1 MNIGVIGAGAWG
13 TALAQVLARDG
24 RPVRLW
30 AREADVVT
38 SINTAHEN
46 RIFLPGIPL
55 DPAIWATGSL
65 AELAECAALL
75 LLLGALW
82 LALDRLRSGVQTSA
96 PADNWRAS
104 DAATEAKARELG
116 MWPARR
122 GESMQNFRD
131 RIAMALKDR
140 GQA

>member
-1 MNIGVIGAGAWG
+1 MTAKPSAPGVSLPDDIR
-13 TALAQVLARDG
+13 QARSILGVFTRKG
-24 RPVRLW
+24 REV
-30 AREADVVT
+30 
-38 SINTAHEN
+38 
-46 RIFLPGIPL
+46 PL
-55 DPAIWATGSL
+55 
-65 AELAECAALL
+65 LL

>member
-1 MNIGVIGAGAWG
+1 MTAKPSAPGV
-13 TALAQVLARDG
+13 
-24 RPVRLW
+24 
-30 AREADVVT
+30 
-38 SINTAHEN
+38 
-46 RIFLPGIPL
+46 
-55 DPAIWATGSL
+55 SL
-65 AELAECAALL
+65 ADDIRQARAILGVFPRKGREVPLLL

-96 PADNWRAS
+96 PADNWRTS

-116 MWPARR
+116 MWPARL
-122 GESMQNFRD
+122 GESMPSFRD